1 MSLEWWTHPCCI
13 YNRHSPAARICTS
26 YTILLFMRYFLHTN
40 FYQLACTYKIWNV
53 LKYMQTQRLCLVYV
67 IYTLEYLKFR
77 FTNLKHSG
85 VILILCLI
93 LQKKSLEDG
102 IYLFYQPH
110 VHIFWERNLL
120 FLRNMFEFLGH
131 TQILEVCTAS
141 KGIML
146 FRHDNGFV
154 LHVAIC

>member
-1 MSLEWWTHPCCI
+1 
-13 YNRHSPAARICTS
+13 
-26 YTILLFMRYFLHTN
+26 
-40 FYQLACTYKIWNV
+40 
-53 LKYMQTQRLCLVYV
+53 MQTQRLCLVYV

-77 FTNLKHSG
+77 FANLKHSG

-110 VHIFWERNLL
+110 IHICWKRNLL

-141 KGIML
+141 KEIML
-146 FRHDNGFV
+146 FRHDNRKNSQSGNIRFTVGQYWLIIKINGTNSVNFV
-154 LHVAIC
+154 SWPLICHNVVLRPSEFCKISG